1 MKPPRHSIHLRPRGS
16 VLAVA
21 MVMTMLGGLFIAGWM
36 GLASMRSAYANNAEY
51 AARRRV
57 MLENSKAYATQI
69 ARQTALNGNSS
80 MSPLIS
86 TLSDGYTGWGG
97 IDTIGWNQLKVFS
110 LPPDVTYPY
119 TGKYNTVH
127 PYNGVGLHPGA
138 SFQNAQ
144 MFQRPP
150 SYQAASELLINN
162 DPSNRFNVTMN
173 DFNAYLFL
181 KAICPCLAGD
191 GLVVYRKP
199 DVEPGEIELASN
211 LYIDGRL
218 VVRDPACFFNSSN
231 VNLGAKVRLGALCKS
246 FYIQRADDRNRLTG
260 TDTSGLELMPSNV
273 PAVPSTFGP
282 FPVASGGTLSTSD
295 LYRGELNVVQ
305 NNSNTTN
312 SLWHMQQRE
321 SDAGRSNL
329 QTISNGTAFGLTTDP
344 VYIRD
349 ESSPLYSPPSWPS
362 GYLPIWK
369 VLYVNLDH
377 ANLPNLRVSSVVDAI
392 VFMGQQTKAAYDNAA
407 TMTPRSVILLP
418 PPVGGAGAHNLLR
431 VFFAFENN
439 RPLIVGA
446 KGTRDKL
453 ELSWKY
459 GKTIPAVTTPLTVDW
474 KLIFINEYRQ
484 VTLFVPEIGG
494 VDSVA
499 IVGGFLTNWSIKRND
514 GGIASRFKIGPQWL
528 TDGDVNG
535 YNLATLLPRD
545 AWVESF
551 FQLAPP

>member
-1 MKPPRHSIHLRPRGS
+1 MKPPRYSIPFRPRGS

-86 TLSDGYTGWGG
+86 TLTDGYTGWGG

-119 TGKYNTVH
+119 TGKYNTVP

-218 VVRDPACFFNSSN
+218 VVRDPACFFNNSN
-231 VNLGAKVRLGALCKS
+231 VNLGAKVRLGTLCKS

-260 TDTSGLELMPSNV
+260 TDTGGLELMPSNV

-282 FPVASGGTLSTSD
+282 FPVASGAPLSTSD
-295 LYRGELNVVQ
+295 LYRGELNITQ

-321 SDAGRSNL
+321 SDAGRSTL
-329 QTISNGTAFGLTTDP
+329 QTISDGTAFGLTTDP

-349 ESSPLYSPPSWPS
+349 ETNPPYPPPAWPS
-362 GYLPIWK
+362 GYPHVWK
-369 VLYVNLDH
+369 VLYINLDH
-377 ANLPNLRVSSVVDAI
+377 ANLPNLRIYGVVQQI
-392 VFMGQQTKAAYDNAA
+392 VFLGQTTRTAYDNAA
-407 TMTPRSVILLP
+407 TMTPRSIIVLP
-418 PPVGGAGAHNLLR
+418 DALSRTVQD
-431 VFFAFENN
+431 FAFERENN
-439 RPLIVGA
+439 RPLILAA
-446 KGTRDKL
+446 KGNRRERLDMF
-453 ELSWKY
+453 WV
-459 GKTIPAVTTPLTVDW
+459 GHTIPAVATPLTVDW

-484 VTLFVPEIGG
+484 VTLYPPNLGG

-499 IVGGFLTNWSIKRND
+499 IVGGFLTNWSVKRLD
-514 GGIASRFKIGPQWL
+514 GGTAARFKIGPQWL

-545 AWVESF
+545 AWLESF